1 MKPPHVITSSRWRP
15 PPPTSGHA
23 SADVPLFLSLY
34 RDEAVMYRDMS
45 GESLHRRGY
54 RDAAIHRA
62 ALNESAAAGVL
73 SLAGYAKCCDNAR
86 GPNAVPLPALVDPM
100 CGSGTILIEA
110 ALMAGR
116 VAPGL
121 IRADAAARRR
131 SSGTRGDQS
140 AAAYAFERW
149 RVLRTLVPIRP
160 RPRGERHSL
169 RTLLPVA
176 CFSPPRVP
184 RFQSRRTH
192 LDAFQLRF

>member
-1 MKPPHVITSSRWRP
+1 MKLPHVISSSRWRP

-169 RTLLPVA
+169 RTFAVA

-184 RFQSRRTH
+184 RFQSRHTH

>member
-1 MKPPHVITSSRWRP
+1 
-15 PPPTSGHA
+15 
-23 SADVPLFLSLY
+23 
-34 RDEAVMYRDMS
+34 MYRDMS

-100 CGSGTILIEA
+100 CGSGTILIES

-169 RTLLPVA
+169 RTFAVA